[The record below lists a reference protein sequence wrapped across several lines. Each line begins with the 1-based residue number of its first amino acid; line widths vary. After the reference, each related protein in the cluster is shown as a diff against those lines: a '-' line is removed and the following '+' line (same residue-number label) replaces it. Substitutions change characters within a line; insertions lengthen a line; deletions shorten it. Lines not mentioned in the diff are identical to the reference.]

1 MEHHKKVLK
10 KLIKW
15 GIKLITAV
23 IGLSPVFT
31 TLMLGGIVMA
41 VFGKSSSTSSDRVT
55 MRPNVSESDTAA
67 YIWEFFIGNG
77 YTETQTAADTADSEA
92 EEKTMTGT
100 IEEIKDFMFI
110 VTDKDGNAYEFDF
123 DADAKPDGL
132 DQVEEGDQVQ
142 VTYTGEV
149 SEVDPFTGTV
159 ISVEKQ

>member
-1 MEHHKKVLK
+1 MMRKRNYTLLTAGLLVLA
-10 KLIKW
+10 IAA
-15 GIKLITAV
+15 GCGSNA
-23 IGLSPVFT
+23 GNADT
-31 TLMLGGIVMA
+31 T
-41 VFGKSSSTSSDRVT
+41 KPQTQET
-55 MRPNVSESDTAA
+55 QTAA
-67 YIWEFFIGNG
+67 EN
-77 YTETQTAADTADSEA
+77 TETQTATDTVEA
-92 EEKTMTGT
+92 ETEEKTMTGT

-123 DADAKPDGL
+123 DADVKPDGL

>member
-1 MEHHKKVLK
+1 MRKRNYTLLTAGLLVLA
-10 KLIKW
+10 IAA
-15 GIKLITAV
+15 GCGSNA
-23 IGLSPVFT
+23 GNADT
-31 TLMLGGIVMA
+31 T
-41 VFGKSSSTSSDRVT
+41 KPQTQ
-55 MRPNVSESDTAA
+55 
-67 YIWEFFIGNG
+67 
-77 YTETQTAADTADSEA
+77 ETQTAADTADSEA

>member
-1 MEHHKKVLK
+1 MRKRNYTLLTAGLLVLA
-10 KLIKW
+10 IAA
-15 GIKLITAV
+15 GCGSNPGNAD
-23 IGLSPVFT
+23 T
-31 TLMLGGIVMA
+31 T
-41 VFGKSSSTSSDRVT
+41 KPQTQ
-55 MRPNVSESDTAA
+55 
-67 YIWEFFIGNG
+67 
-77 YTETQTAADTADSEA
+77 ETQTAADTVDSET

>member
-1 MEHHKKVLK
+1 MRKRNYTLLTAGLLVLAIAAGCGSNPGNADTTK
-10 KLIKW
+10 PQTQETQ
-15 GIKLITAV
+15 TA
-23 IGLSPVFT
+23 T
-31 TLMLGGIVMA
+31 E
-41 VFGKSSSTSSDRVT
+41 
-55 MRPNVSESDTAA
+55 N
-67 YIWEFFIGNG
+67 
-77 YTETQTAADTADSEA
+77 TETQTAADTADSET

-110 VTDKDGNAYEFDF
+110 VTDKDSNAYEFDF

>member
-1 MEHHKKVLK
+1 MMRKRNYTLLTAGLLVLA
-10 KLIKW
+10 IAA
-15 GIKLITAV
+15 GCGSNA
-23 IGLSPVFT
+23 GN
-31 TLMLGGIVMA
+31 A
-41 VFGKSSSTSSDRVT
+41 
-55 MRPNVSESDTAA
+55 DTAKTQA
-67 YIWEFFIGNG
+67 QETQTATEN
-77 YTETQTAADTADSEA
+77 TETQTTADTVDSET

>member
-1 MEHHKKVLK
+1 MMRKRNYTLLTAGLLVLA
-10 KLIKW
+10 IAA
-15 GIKLITAV
+15 GCGSNA
-23 IGLSPVFT
+23 GNADT
-31 TLMLGGIVMA
+31 T
-41 VFGKSSSTSSDRVT
+41 KPQTQET
-55 MRPNVSESDTAA
+55 QTAA
-67 YIWEFFIGNG
+67 EN
-77 YTETQTAADTADSEA
+77 TETQTAADTADSET

-159 ISVEKQ
+159 LSVEKQ